1 MTSNM
6 TRVNKA
12 MKRAVKDKEAVSNP
26 LTPFIKTPTVL
37 QPFLEALT
45 PEEVYLVHIDTHRSA
60 FKRQLFVLPALLNVA
75 IVLLVAYR
83 AYKGLYFYPGIL
95 ATLVGLSTSMSID
108 TSALSWKELVGH
120 ILRRAVIFAID
131 YFLLTLFLPW
141 PIRFIKGPVKWRR
154 AIGFREREVVVRRSR
169 KTWSQ
174 KLVRNRW
181 IYDDAETVRGRVVPA
196 VGPIRIQ
203 KSGFLLVDAD
213 WDLDYDAMVL
223 AHQLVDLTR
232 KGQGVQLDEFRTA
245 VLVRT
250 DEDGWLIWRVADEGK
265 EQVAQ
270 RDKIVAMKD
279 KLTAIG
285 KEDLFFQWVELIQ
298 FESTRPGGFTP
309 ERQRI
314 AMSEV
319 QQMFANEGVDF
330 SSLWQEVGGIER
342 DLPEPN

>member
-1 MTSNM
+1 
-6 TRVNKA
+6 
-12 MKRAVKDKEAVSNP
+12 MKRAAKDKEAASNP

-37 QPFLEALT
+37 QPFLETLA
-45 PEEVYLVHIDTHRSA
+45 PEEVYLVHIDTHPSA
-60 FKRQLFVLPALLNVA
+60 FKRQLFVLPVLLNVA
-75 IVLLVAYR
+75 IVLLITYR
-83 AYKGLYFYPGIL
+83 AYKGVYFYPGLL
-95 ATLVGLSTSMSID
+95 ATLVGLSTSMSVD
-108 TSALSWKELVGH
+108 TSALSWSELVGH
-120 ILRRAVIFAID
+120 VLRRTVNFAVD
-131 YFLLTLFLPW
+131 YFLLTLLLPW
-141 PIRFIKGPVKWRR
+141 PIRFMKGPVKWRR

-196 VGPIRIQ
+196 VGPVRIQ

-245 VLVRT
+245 ILVHT
-250 DEDGWLIWRVADEGK
+250 DEDGWLIWRVADEGQ

-270 RDKIVAMKD
+270 REKIVVIKD
-279 KLTAIG
+279 KLSAIG
-285 KEDLFFQWVELIQ
+285 KEDLFFQWVEFIQ
-298 FESTRPGGFTP
+298 FESTRPEGFTP
-309 ERQRI
+309 ERQRK
-314 AMSEV
+314 AMFEV

-330 SSLWQEVGGIER
+330 SSLWQEVEGIET
-342 DLPEPN
+342 DFPGLD